1 MDLKDYVCYKKKD
14 KIYSLGV
21 EINSSLAND
30 KNCLNYTENKN
41 SNTNKSDK
49 LFRYNLGIPLP
60 LYLIQN
66 EGKKIEQFFNDEKK
80 DKKPEIKE
88 RKCIGQS
95 LFDNLFDLQKYIRK
109 IPKTRKKR
117 GKKKRKTRKK
127 SFFN

>member
-30 KNCLNYTENKN
+30 ANCLNYTENKN
-41 SNTNKSDK
+41 SNTNQNNK

-60 LYLIQN
+60 LYLIQK
-66 EGKKIEQFFNDEKK
+66 ERKKIEQFFGDENIDKNDKVK
-80 DKKPEIKE
+80 DK
-88 RKCIGQS
+88 KCIGQT
-95 LFDNLFDLQKYIRK
+95 LFDNLFDLQKYTRK

-117 GKKKRKTRKK
+117 PKKRRKTRKNI
-127 SFFN
+127 F

>member
-30 KNCLNYTENKN
+30 MNCLNYTENKN
-41 SNTNKSDK
+41 SNTNKGDK

-66 EGKKIEQFFNDEKK
+66 EGRKIEKFFNDENIDKKTKIK
-80 DKKPEIKE
+80 DKK
-88 RKCIGQS
+88 CIGKS
-95 LFDNLFDLQKYIRK
+95 LFDDLFDLQKYTRK
-109 IPKTRKKR
+109 IPKTRKRKR
-117 GKKKRKTRKK
+117 KGKKKTRKK
-127 SFFN
+127 SFF

>member
-30 KNCLNYTENKN
+30 MNCLNYTENKN
-41 SNTNKSDK
+41 SNTNKGDK

-66 EGKKIEQFFNDEKK
+66 EGKKIEKFFNDENIDKKTKIK
-80 DKKPEIKE
+80 DKK
-88 RKCIGQS
+88 CIGKS
-95 LFDNLFDLQKYIRK
+95 LFDDLFDLQK
-109 IPKTRKKR
+109 
-117 GKKKRKTRKK
+117 
-127 SFFN
+127 